1 MKSGLFAITLVLCV
15 NAGALAFSSSLHSRS
30 VCLLP
35 MDQGPCRLYIPRYY
49 FDQASG
55 QCKQFIYGGCQGNGN
70 SFPTLKECQKTCRC
84 YLPKVTGPC
93 KAYFP
98 KYYFNHKS
106 GKCEKFIYGG
116 CMGNGNS
123 FKIFTDCN
131 RTCACSQLDAMD
143 PLCYLPK
150 RVGPCRA
157 RMPRYFFNITTWKCE
172 LFYYGGC
179 LGNQNNFWPRKK
191 CSNKCV
197 HSPMEV

>member
-55 QCKQFIYGGCQGNGN
+55 QCKQFIYGGCQGNEN
-70 SFPTLKECQKTCRC
+70 SFPTLKECQKT
-84 YLPKVTGPC
+84 
-93 KAYFP
+93 
-98 KYYFNHKS
+98 
-106 GKCEKFIYGG
+106 
-116 CMGNGNS
+116 
-123 FKIFTDCN
+123 
-131 RTCACSQLDAMD
+131 CSQLDAMD

-197 HSPMEV
+197 CKYI